1 MKLQHRFLIS
11 FAIVFGIITIVLMVF
26 AASITSSRIQK
37 NINMEVERSMTR
49 IMSVLTVTDE
59 IMLKRVDNSMRLLKQ
74 RGLAL
79 GMPSQREL
87 TSVNGKSAPN
97 LYLGEFPQGNEFAL
111 VDELTQI
118 MDGTATIFS
127 LSGDEYVRIST
138 NVMKEGKRAIGTILS
153 PTGRAIKKIN
163 QKEAYYGH
171 VDILGKPYLTAYEPI
186 FDESKNV
193 IGIWYVGYNA
203 DLGILEESISQERIL
218 SGGFVAIL
226 DKKGNVRMN
235 SNHMTDESVKAALS
249 NTNEWEVINQQFE
262 NWGYQLV
269 VAYPKSEVTALVFK
283 SSIYTLLVVLIGALI
298 ISALSILMLRNIV
311 GKPLDGY
318 IQRVNDLAKGSGDL
332 TVRFEPIGTY
342 EFDKMSQGF
351 NDLITRLR
359 SSIGDVSNA
368 MTGLMSISEQLNTS
382 ANDSNSNAEQSI
394 SQVTIA
400 RERVGAINEATD
412 VVKNN
417 AQSAKEVAEQA
428 KQLADESHELLDQ
441 SIQSAKQQANEL
453 QESMTVVTELA
464 SSTNDIGSVMD
475 VISSIAEQT
484 NLLALNAAIEAAR
497 AGEQGRGF
505 AVVADEVRSLASR
518 TQASTGEIRHIIETL
533 QEGSKK
539 ACVLIERNKDHAI
552 ENAASTEKAGTVLTQ
567 VQEKVSDIFMMN
579 AETSDAA
586 SDQQQG
592 THALNNATESI
603 HTSVEH
609 TSRIAKQLNELTQ
622 TLQQVTTN
630 LRKTV
635 QDYKIN

>member
-1 MKLQHRFLIS
+1 MKLQHRFLVS
-11 FAIVFGIITIVLMVF
+11 FAIVFGVITIVLMVI
-26 AASITSSRIQK
+26 AASLTSSRVHK
-37 NINMEVERSMTR
+37 NINMEAERSMSR

-59 IMLKRVDNSMRLLKQ
+59 IMLERVSNSMRLLKQ

-79 GMPSQREL
+79 GMPSQRE
-87 TSVNGKSAPN
+87 TVSVNGKSAPN
-97 LYLGEFPQGNEFAL
+97 LYLGEYPQGNEFAL
-111 VDELTQI
+111 VDELTKI

-153 PTGRAIKKIN
+153 PSGRAIKKIN

-186 FDESKNV
+186 LNETKDV

-203 DLGILEESISQERIL
+203 DLGILEDSITQERIL
-218 SGGFVAIL
+218 KSGFVAIL
-226 DKKGNVRMN
+226 DNKGNVRMN
-235 SNHMTDESVKAALS
+235 SNHMTNESVKSALGD
-249 NTNEWEVINQQFE
+249 EKKWQVITQRFE
-262 NWGYQLV
+262 NWGYEV
-269 VAYPKSEVTALVFK
+269 VAAYPKSEVNALVFQ
-283 SSIYTLLVVLIGALI
+283 SSLYTLFVVLIGALV
-298 ISALSILMLRNIV
+298 ISVISVLMLRNII
-311 GKPLDGY
+311 GKPIDGY

-342 EFDKMSQGF
+342 EFDRMSEGF
-351 NDLITRLR
+351 NELIVRLR
-359 SSIGDVSNA
+359 ASITEVASA
-368 MTGLMSISEQLNTS
+368 MTGLLSISEQLNAS
-382 ANDSNSNAEQSI
+382 VHESNTNAAQSL
-394 SQVTIA
+394 SQVNIA
-400 RERVGAINEATD
+400 RERVGAINEATT
-412 VVKNN
+412 VVRNN
-417 AQSAKEVAEQA
+417 AESAKEVAELA
-428 KQLADESHELLDQ
+428 KRLADESHDLLNQ

-453 QESMTVVTELA
+453 QESMTVVTDLA

-539 ACVLIERNKDHAI
+539 ACILIERNKDHAI
-552 ENAASTEKAGTVLTQ
+552 KNAESTEKAGAVLIQ

-579 AETSDAA
+579 SETSDAA
-586 SDQQQG
+586 SDQQKE
-592 THALNNATESI
+592 TYALGNATDSI
-603 HTSVEH
+603 HNSVEQ
-609 TSRIAKQLNELTQ
+609 TSRLAKQLGELTQ
-622 TLQQVTTN
+622 TLQQVAIN
-630 LRKTV
+630 LRTTV